1 MISMKIPV
9 DLEVYK
15 ALEARREA
23 FSENHNDILRR
34 VLGIPP
40 MSSSQPASSGMEE
53 AVVWRRKGVG
63 LPKGTRWRMSS
74 ANGEQNGNVV
84 EGGFQYKGEV
94 VSSPSRLAMQIYR
107 TKSGKKTNL
116 NGWRYIEVKRP
127 GDIDWTMLSSLLNS
141 D

>member
-1 MISMKIPV
+1 MITMKIPV

-15 ALEARREA
+15 ALEARRES

-40 MSSSQPASSGMEE
+40 RSASKTSEGAEE
-53 AVVWRRKGVG
+53 FVVWSRKGVD

-74 ANGEQNGNVV
+74 ATGEQNGNVV
-84 EGGFQYKGEV
+84 EGGFQYRGEV
-94 VSSPSRLAMQIYR
+94 IPSPSRLAIQIYR

-127 GDIDWTMLSSLLNS
+127 GDTDWMMLNSLLNG